1 MIFRTTSVPPI
12 SSLGVVLSLFF
23 LAQTRLI
30 MVASAFLLPS
40 PSTFRPNQSLHNAI
54 RISIATRVQKDH
66 ASIRCDQKTRLCVS
80 SGFTFFDGDQ
90 FLVSAQKPLGIV
102 LEEDD
107 TTGYKSVIE
116 VVEGYSAAQVGIQVG
131 DVLVAVQ
138 NADCLTK
145 SLDETL
151 AFLGDC
157 PRVVN
162 LRFARPSEPE
172 K

>member
-1 MIFRTTSVPPI
+1 M
-12 SSLGVVLSLFF
+12 
-23 LAQTRLI
+23 
-30 MVASAFLLPS
+30 
-40 PSTFRPNQSLHNAI
+40 
-54 RISIATRVQKDH
+54 
-66 ASIRCDQKTRLCVS
+66 
-80 SGFTFFDGDQ
+80 
-90 FLVSAQKPLGIV
+90 GIV

-162 LRFARPSEPE
+162 LRFARPNEPE